1 MEIPCRWAKKS
12 NPVRQWGATVRAG
25 GWVLSNLPNPLL
37 CQHRTTAFSLSLLQA
52 CGLLSNPS
60 IQGRQQPWAESEL
73 APVSK
78 RLSLEGE
85 VGQGPG
91 SCRSVSCPLG
101 DTRME
106 PWGSVARHRAGCL
119 LSQGNRNANL
129 EPGYEA
135 YSEVGSE
142 AAAPWAP
149 SESSFSTSNGNT
161 ELTSTKTNSGHWR
174 LPIYGQP

>member
-1 MEIPCRWAKKS
+1 ML
-12 NPVRQWGATVRAG
+12 G
-25 GWVLSNLPNPLL
+25 NLPNPLL
-37 CQHRTTAFSLSLLQA
+37 CQRRTIAFSLSLPQA
-52 CGLLSNPS
+52 CGLLSNHS
-60 IQGRQQPWAESEL
+60 IQGMQQPWAESEL

-85 VGQGPG
+85 VGEPPSIGQGPS

-119 LSQGNRNANL
+119 FSQGNRNANL

-161 ELTSTKTNSGHWR
+161 ELRSTKTNSGHWR

>member
-1 MEIPCRWAKKS
+1 MSTQKNWLQPLSTAGVWFALKS
-12 NPVRQWGATVRAG
+12 QHPRDVAT
-25 GWVLSNLPNPLL
+25 L
-37 CQHRTTAFSLSLLQA
+37 
-52 CGLLSNPS
+52 
-60 IQGRQQPWAESEL
+60 GRSEL
-73 APVSK
+73 VPVSK

-85 VGQGPG
+85 VGDPASVGQGPG

-161 ELTSTKTNSGHWR
+161 ELRATKTNSGHWR
-174 LPIYGQP
+174 LPTYGQP